1 MGVGGMTLLEE
12 FILLTNFRKPCVPL
26 GRVYLPCRFTRR
38 KVFLCSRKGVNTRG
52 CRSPL
57 SDRGERV
64 ESGTHA
70 SMGKI
75 STDICY
81 NLEVLYNSPQLSQG
95 SQAFLIHE
103 SASLGNFFIMSLDQ
117 TKKPNSSFT
126 KRLGS
131 NNS

>member
-1 MGVGGMTLLEE
+1 MLKEGREHQGLP
-12 FILLTNFRKPCVPL
+12 LTP
-26 GRVYLPCRFTRR
+26 
-38 KVFLCSRKGVNTRG
+38 
-52 CRSPL
+52 